1 MQLDDIIFT
10 EYTTEMLS
18 RQKDYELN
26 DIKNNIKNN
35 YGYVYIICCE
45 DDIIKI
51 GRSYKP
57 NSRILGQISIKDNI
71 FKLTNSKVSK
81 IYISSKLT
89 NTAYVE
95 CYLLCKLNDYLC
107 CPYHKEVFKIDI
119 HTFQKL
125 CKIRVNTKNIE
136 IRPLQQKLIE
146 NINDFFKDKM
156 IKKSEL
162 SGIYIDLSDNNVN
175 IKWKYN

>member
-10 EYTTEMLS
+10 EYTLEMLN
-18 RQKDYELN
+18 RQKDDGL
-26 DIKNNIKNN
+26 NNIKNN

-51 GRSYKP
+51 GNSYKP
-57 NSRILGQISIKDNI
+57 NSRILGQISTKDNI

-89 NTAYVE
+89 NSAYVE
-95 CYLLCKLNDYLC
+95 SYLLCKLKDYLYY
-107 CPYHKEVFKIDI
+107 PYYKEVFKIDI
-119 HTFQKL
+119 HTLQKL
-125 CKIRVNTKNIE
+125 CKIRVNTANIE
-136 IRPLQQKLIE
+136 IKPLQQKLAE
-146 NINDFFKDKM
+146 TINDFFNDKM

-162 SGIYIDLSDNNVN
+162 SGIYMDLSDNNVN
-175 IKWKYN
+175 IKWKYNKI